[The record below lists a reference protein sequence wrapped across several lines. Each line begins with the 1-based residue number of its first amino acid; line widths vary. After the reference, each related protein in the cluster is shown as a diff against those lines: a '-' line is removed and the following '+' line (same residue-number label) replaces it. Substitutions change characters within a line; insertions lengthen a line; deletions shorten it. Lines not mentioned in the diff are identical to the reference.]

1 MHSVVRLKY
10 TVAYLASII
19 IVNFAFTYLPM
30 ISLPFGQTIPVG
42 TFLVGFIFVL
52 RDFSQREIGAYVYLA
67 MLIGVALSYLMA
79 DPFVALASAVAFG
92 VSELVDALVFT
103 YTKKPMRDRVL
114 ISSAASTPLDSIVFL
129 GMLGMLNWFGLVV
142 MVCVKMLGAIVV
154 WRLLR

>member
-1 MHSVVRLKY
+1 MHFVVRLKY

-30 ISLPFGQTIPVG
+30 ISLPFGQVIPVG